1 MQRDTHSF
9 SNSHEV
15 TITHSQFDF
24 QLDFD
29 KKLIIGNVTHYIENI
44 ASVNKLRLDTRDL
57 KIKQIVLD
65 YKQIASFD
73 LGDEKPW
80 LGQCLEIDIETET
93 RFVTIYYET
102 SPDAAAL
109 QWLSPRQTSGGVSPF
124 MFTQSE
130 SILARTWIPCQDSPS
145 VRFTYSAIVRV
156 PANLLAVMSASNP
169 KEKVSDGIYHF
180 EMKQPIPSYLLAMA
194 VGDLVYASLS
204 ERTGI
209 YAEPELIEKA
219 AWEFNDMD
227 KMVSDAEELYGPYRW
242 GQFDVLVLPPSFPF
256 GGMENP
262 CLVFA
267 TPTILTGDRSLVS
280 LIAHELAHSWSGN
293 LVTNATWNDF
303 WLNEGF
309 AVYFERRIMEKIEG
323 PSYVEMLI
331 QMGYEDLQNTLNELG
346 YQNQDT
352 CLKLKLKDRDPDEGV
367 TQIAYEKGF
376 LLLLTIEKAIGRA
389 QMDVFLKDYFE
400 TFAFQSMDSE
410 KFLDY
415 LRSNVFKDD
424 ANLEN
429 MITPEQWIYL
439 PGLPANCPLIH
450 SERFEKVDEA
460 IRIFTLSRNPVYLD
474 TTSWTTYEWLHFIRN
489 LPYGMNHSVMNTLDL
504 AYGFTQSGNAEILCA
519 WLLQA
524 IMNKYEP
531 AYGKL
536 EIFLQTIGRR
546 KFLMPLYKALIRTES
561 GKYLAKAIYKKAR
574 PNYHYVSSA
583 SIDALFV

>member
-1 MQRDTHSF
+1 MQPDVHSF
-9 SNSHEV
+9 SNPNEV
-15 TITHSQFDF
+15 TIIHSQFDF

-29 KKLIIGNVTHYIENI
+29 NKLIIGKVIHHIENI
-44 ASVNKLRLDTRDL
+44 KSVKKLRLDIRDIR
-57 KIKQIVLD
+57 IKQIELD
-65 YKQIASFD
+65 DQQTASFD
-73 LGDEKPW
+73 IGDEKPW
-80 LGQCLEIDIETET
+80 MGQCLEIDIEPGT

-109 QWLSPRQTSGGVSPF
+109 QWLSPRQTSGGVTPF

-130 SILARTWIPCQDSPS
+130 AILARTWIPCQDSPS
-145 VRFTYSAIVRV
+145 VRFTYSASVRV
-156 PANLLAVMSASNP
+156 PANLMAVMSASNA
-169 KEKVSDGIYHF
+169 KEKATDGVYHF
-180 EMKQPIPSYLLAMA
+180 EMKHPIPSYLLALA
-194 VGDLVYASLS
+194 VGDLVYAALS
-204 ERTGI
+204 ERTGV

-219 AWEFNDMD
+219 ALEFTDMG
-227 KMVSDAEELYGPYRW
+227 KMVLAAEELYGPYLW
-242 GQFDVLVLPPSFPF
+242 EQFDVLVLPPSFPF

-262 CLVFA
+262 CLTFV

-309 AVYFERRIMEKIEG
+309 TVYLERRIMEKIEG
-323 PSYVEMLI
+323 TSYVEMLI
-331 QMGYEDLQNTLNELG
+331 QMGYQELQNTLNELG

-352 CLKLKLKDRDPDEGV
+352 CLKLKLRGRDPDEGV

-376 LLLLTIEKAIGRA
+376 FLLLTIEKAIGRA
-389 QMDVFLKDYFE
+389 QMDVFLKDYFSQ
-400 TFAFQSMDSE
+400 FAFQSMDSE
-410 KFLDY
+410 KFLEY

-424 ANLEN
+424 VNLEN
-429 MITPEQWIYL
+429 IITPEQWIYL
-439 PGLPANCPLIH
+439 PGLPANCPLVQ

-460 IRIFTLSRNPVYLD
+460 IRIFMHTKNPVYID
-474 TTSWTTYEWLHFIRN
+474 ASRWTTYEWLHFIRH
-489 LPYGMNHSVMNTLDL
+489 LPYGMNYSVMNSLDL
-504 AYGFTQSGNAEILCA
+504 AYGFSQSGNAEILCA
-519 WLLQA
+519 WLLQV

-531 AYGKL
+531 AYDKL

-546 KFLMPLYKALIRTES
+546 KFLMPLYKALIRTET
-561 GKYLAKAIYKKAR
+561 GKSMALTIYKKAR